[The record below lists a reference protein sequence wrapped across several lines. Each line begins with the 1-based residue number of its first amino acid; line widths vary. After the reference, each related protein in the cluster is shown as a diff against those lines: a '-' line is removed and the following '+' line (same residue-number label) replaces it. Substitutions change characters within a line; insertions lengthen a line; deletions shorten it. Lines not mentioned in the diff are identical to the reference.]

1 MADLVQVTNQLK
13 TLNEKTDKLTST
25 ILATNNNTEIA
36 TQTEVQTNT
45 EIVKNDDK
53 VIDGQNESNEKLGF
67 LGKTFQK
74 ISSFLPGKAEKK
86 EADQKQ
92 MSVFNKIGGFLKENT
107 KNFAT
112 FFSDSTKRLKDTGL
126 TALKGLA
133 IGGLLLGVIAFL
145 ESPYFD
151 MLLDMLPK
159 IGAMFDSLVKD
170 VGAFMENP
178 SFMGF
183 LNIFGNNGLLIGG
196 LTALIALFNPF
207 GLRTILTS
215 GIGLAFKAL
224 TGIFKLG
231 SPFVKGIFSQAA
243 LFGPKALT
251 FLSDGTSKLFKGIGN
266 FSTKLNTQG
275 DKFLKNPLKFLSEGI
290 GKLFS
295 GVKDVGT
302 RLGARGKGL
311 VSRVFSGLTKG
322 ISSLMNGISTVGS
335 NLTNTASKMGSLG
348 NKAGTS
354 IFSKLGSVVKGG
366 GKLLA
371 GAAKFAGPVGLLI
384 TGTMA
389 AIDGVTAGVAEYN
402 KEGSTA
408 MSVARESLA
417 GIASGLTFGFVSQ
430 DTISK
435 GLTSIGN
442 KFNSSYDALKTTLS
456 KDFEGF
462 KNSFKSAKKGFL
474 KFFGFDSEEEKGLTE
489 VEKRKNKIQEQIARL
504 ETIAKGG
511 VNNREMV
518 SLRKLGINTQGVG
531 TLQRGQLVGD
541 EIAKLRE
548 QLANMNNNM
557 KEQTTQGGPPNMNTV
572 TDASVTNN
580 NNNQTVVTPLSHEN
594 KDRPNGTG
602 MLAYE

>member
-1 MADLVQVTNQLK
+1 MSDLVQVTNQLK
-13 TLNEKTDKLTST
+13 TLNEKTEKLTT
-25 ILATNNNTEIA
+25 IISATNTS
-36 TQTEVQTNT
+36 TQEAAQVEVQTNT
-45 EIVKNDDK
+45 EVVKNDDA
-53 VIDGQNESNEKLGF
+53 VIDGQNETNDKLGF

-74 ISSFLPGKAEKK
+74 IRSFLPGKAEKK
-86 EADQKQ
+86 ESDQKQ
-92 MSVFNKIGGFLKENT
+92 ENIFNKIGGFLKENT
-107 KNFAT
+107 KNFRT
-112 FFSDSTKRLKDTGL
+112 FFSDSTKRLKDSGL
-126 TALKGLA
+126 MALKGLA
-133 IGGLLLGVIAFL
+133 IGGLLLGVMAFL
-145 ESPYFD
+145 NSPYFD

-159 IGAMFDSLVKD
+159 IGAMFDNLVKD
-170 VGAFMENP
+170 VRTFMENP
-178 SFMGF
+178 TFMGF

-196 LTALIALFNPF
+196 IAALIALFNPF
-207 GLRTILTS
+207 GIRTILTS

-231 SPFVKGIFSQAA
+231 SPFIMGLFSQANKFA
-243 LFGPKALT
+243 GPALT
-251 FLSDGTSKLFKGIGN
+251 KMFKFLGEGATKLFDGI
-266 FSTKLNTQG
+266 
-275 DKFLKNPLKFLSEGI
+275 KN
-290 GKLFS
+290 
-295 GVKDVGT
+295 VGS

-311 VSRVFSGLTKG
+311 ASRVFTGLSKG
-322 ISSLMNGISTVGS
+322 ISSLMNGINTVGS

-389 AIDGVTAGVAEYN
+389 AIDGVSAGIKEYN

-408 MSVARESLA
+408 MSVARESIA

-430 DTISK
+430 ETISK
-435 GLTSIGN
+435 GMSKIGE
-442 KFNSSYDALKTTLS
+442 KFNKSYDALKNTLS
-456 KDFEGF
+456 KDFESF

-474 KFFGFDSEEEKGLTE
+474 KFFGFDKEEEKGLTE
-489 VEKRKNKIQEQIARL
+489 VEKRKNKIQQQIDRL
-504 ETIAKGG
+504 DAIAKGG
-511 VNNREMV
+511 VSNFEMAK
-518 SLRKLGINTQGVG
+518 LRRMGLDTTGVK
-531 TLQRGQLVGD
+531 TLERGQFVGD

-557 KEQTTQGGPPNMNTV
+557 KEQTTQGGPPNMQTV

-580 NNNQTVVTPLSHEN
+580 NSNQTTVVSLSHEN

>member
-1 MADLVQVTNQLK
+1 M
-13 TLNEKTDKLTST
+13 
-25 ILATNNNTEIA
+25 
-36 TQTEVQTNT
+36 
-45 EIVKNDDK
+45 
-53 VIDGQNESNEKLGF
+53 
-67 LGKTFQK
+67 
-74 ISSFLPGKAEKK
+74 
-86 EADQKQ
+86 
-92 MSVFNKIGGFLKENT
+92 
-107 KNFAT
+107 
-112 FFSDSTKRLKDTGL
+112 
-126 TALKGLA
+126 
-133 IGGLLLGVIAFL
+133 AFL
-145 ESPYFD
+145 NSPYFD

-159 IGAMFDSLVKD
+159 IGAMFDNLVKD

-196 LTALIALFNPF
+196 LAALIALFNPF
-207 GLRTILTS
+207 GIRTILTS

-231 SPFVKGIFSQAA
+231 SPFIMGLFSQANKFAGPA
-243 LFGPKALT
+243 LSKMFK
-251 FLSDGTSKLFKGIGN
+251 FLGQGATKLFDGI
-266 FSTKLNTQG
+266 
-275 DKFLKNPLKFLSEGI
+275 KN
-290 GKLFS
+290 
-295 GVKDVGT
+295 VGS
-302 RLGARGKGL
+302 RLGARGKSLG
-311 VSRVFSGLTKG
+311 SRVFSGLSKG

-348 NKAGTS
+348 NKANAS

-430 DTISK
+430 ETISK

-474 KFFGFDSEEEKGLTE
+474 KFFGFDDEEEKGLTE

-504 ETIAKGG
+504 ESIAKGG
-511 VNNREMV
+511 VSNREV
-518 SLRKLGINTQGVG
+518 KKLRELGVDTTGVKKLERNQF
-531 TLQRGQLVGD
+531 VGD

>member
-1 MADLVQVTNQLK
+1 MADLIQVTNQLK

-45 EIVKNDDK
+45 EIVKNDDE

-92 MSVFNKIGGFLKENT
+92 MGVFNKIGGFLKENS

-196 LTALIALFNPF
+196 LAALIALFNPF
-207 GLRTILTS
+207 GIRTILTS

-231 SPFVKGIFSQAA
+231 SPFVMGIFSQAKKFAGPA
-243 LFGPKALT
+243 LSKMFQ
-251 FLSDGTSKLFKGIGN
+251 FLGQGTTKLFDGI
-266 FSTKLNTQG
+266 
-275 DKFLKNPLKFLSEGI
+275 KN
-290 GKLFS
+290 
-295 GVKDVGT
+295 VGS
-302 RLGARGKGL
+302 RLGARGKSLG
-311 VSRVFSGLTKG
+311 SRVFSGLSKG

-442 KFNSSYDALKTTLS
+442 KFNSSYDALKNTLS
-456 KDFEGF
+456 KDFEGL
-462 KNSFKSAKKGFL
+462 KSSFKSAKKGFMN
-474 KFFGFDSEEEKGLTE
+474 FFGFDDEEEKGLSE

-504 ETIAKGG
+504 ESIAKGG
-511 VNNREMV
+511 VNNREMKK
-518 SLRKLGINTQGVG
+518 LRDLGIDTKGVAN
-531 TLQRGQLVGD
+531 LKRGEFVGD

-557 KEQTTQGGPPNMNTV
+557 KEPQLQGGPPNMNTV

-594 KDRPNGTG
+594 KDRPQGTG

>member
-1 MADLVQVTNQLK
+1 MSDLVQVTNQLK
-13 TLNEKTDKLTST
+13 TLNEKTEKLTT
-25 ILATNNNTEIA
+25 IISATNTS
-36 TQTEVQTNT
+36 TQEAAQVEVQTNT
-45 EIVKNDDK
+45 EVVKNDDA
-53 VIDGQNESNEKLGF
+53 VIDGQNETNNKLGF

-74 ISSFLPGKAEKK
+74 IRSFLPGKAEKK
-86 EADQKQ
+86 ESIQKEKNI
-92 MSVFNKIGGFLKENT
+92 FNKIGGFLKENT
-107 KNFAT
+107 KNFRT
-112 FFSDSTKRLKDTGL
+112 FFSDSTKRLKDSGL

-133 IGGLLLGVIAFL
+133 IGGLLLGVMAFL
-145 ESPYFD
+145 NSPYFD

-159 IGAMFDSLVKD
+159 IGAMFDNLVKD

-196 LTALIALFNPF
+196 LAALIALFNPF
-207 GLRTILTS
+207 GIRTILTS

-231 SPFVKGIFSQAA
+231 SPFIMGLFSQANKFAGPA
-243 LFGPKALT
+243 LSKMFK
-251 FLSDGTSKLFKGIGN
+251 FLGQGATKLFDGI
-266 FSTKLNTQG
+266 
-275 DKFLKNPLKFLSEGI
+275 KN
-290 GKLFS
+290 
-295 GVKDVGT
+295 VGS
-302 RLGARGKGL
+302 RLGARGKSLG
-311 VSRVFSGLTKG
+311 SRVFSGLSKG

-348 NKAGTS
+348 NKANAS

-430 DTISK
+430 ETISK

-474 KFFGFDSEEEKGLTE
+474 KFFGFDDEEEKGLTE

-504 ETIAKGG
+504 ESIAKGG
-511 VNNREMV
+511 VSNREV
-518 SLRKLGINTQGVG
+518 KKLRELGVDTTGVKKLERNQF
-531 TLQRGQLVGD
+531 VGD